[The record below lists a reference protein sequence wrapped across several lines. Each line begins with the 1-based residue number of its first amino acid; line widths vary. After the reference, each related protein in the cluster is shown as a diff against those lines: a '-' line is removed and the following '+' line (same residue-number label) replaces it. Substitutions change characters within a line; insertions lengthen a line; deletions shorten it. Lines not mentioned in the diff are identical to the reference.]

1 MPAQQQAVIVGGNFM
16 KTLLTIIILSLSV
29 AVLGQNKSLYNVTNP
44 NGDTSFWFKY
54 QNIIID
60 DLALLRLDTSTLT
73 YHFRVWKTNQ
83 VLDVW
88 ENSDSSYSARLTSW
102 VTERTPAT
110 ETPTERTFVDRKT
123 FGKDTV
129 KTILNYITTS
139 EINKLPTDNLI
150 SGWKQG
156 FDGVTY
162 IIEFAN
168 PTTYSFKTYW
178 TPKAQDTTLQEAK
191 LLEAF
196 VDKIFELVNGNG
208 NWNYFEKSIPYECY
222 NVGGMIRC
230 KVLTKKQKRQY
241 AKERKNY
248 RQH

>member
-1 MPAQQQAVIVGGNFM
+1 
-16 KTLLTIIILSLSV
+16 
-29 AVLGQNKSLYNVTNP
+29 
-44 NGDTSFWFKY
+44 
-54 QNIIID
+54 
-60 DLALLRLDTSTLT
+60 
-73 YHFRVWKTNQ
+73 
-83 VLDVW
+83 
-88 ENSDSSYSARLTSW
+88 

-196 VDKIFELVNGNG
+196 VDKIFELVNGNA